1 MNFQHI
7 YVIITKTFLE
17 VLLLIYY
24 TGDIHGETR
33 FIKHFILL
41 NYLTEND
48 LIVILGDAGLN
59 YYGND
64 KGDSGRKRTLN
75 KWNVPILCV
84 HGNHEM
90 RPESLATYSEKEWN
104 GGTVY
109 YEEEFPNILFAK
121 DGEIYNIDGI
131 SHIALGGA
139 YSVDKFYRLEN
150 GIKWFPDEQ
159 PSDEIK
165 DRVKSKLDSVN
176 WKVDVVL
183 SHTCPFKYTPTETFL
198 SFVDQSTV
206 DTSTEH
212 WLDDIEDK
220 LDYGKWY
227 CGHWHI
233 DKSIDKLHFVM
244 DDFVCPNQY
253 E

>member
-1 MNFQHI
+1 MVF
-7 YVIITKTFLE
+7 
-17 VLLLIYY
+17 Y

-33 FIKHFILL
+33 KIKHFILL
-41 NYLTEND
+41 NNLERGD
-48 LIVILGDAGLN
+48 IIVILGDAGLN

-64 KGDSGRKRTLN
+64 KGDLSRKKNLGKYGQFGIT
-75 KWNVPILCV
+75 VFCI

-90 RPESLATYSEKEWN
+90 RPESIDTYKEMEWH

-109 YEEEFPNILFAK
+109 YEEKFPNILFAK
-121 DGEIYNIDGI
+121 DGEIYDLDGQ

-139 YSVDKFYRLEN
+139 YSVDKFYRLQ
-150 GIKWFPDEQ
+150 GHGKWFPDEQ

-165 DRVKSKLDSVN
+165 ARVQNKLDSVN
-176 WKVDVVL
+176 WNVDIVL

-198 SFVDQSTV
+198 PFIDQSTV

-220 LDYGKWY
+220 LQYKKWY

-233 DKSIDKLHFVM
+233 DKSIDNLRFVM
-244 DDFVCPNQY
+244 DDFVCENNY

>member
-1 MNFQHI
+1 MSRI
-7 YVIITKTFLE
+7 YFS
-17 VLLLIYY
+17 
-24 TGDIHGETR
+24 
-33 FIKHFILL
+33 
-41 NYLTEND
+41 
-48 LIVILGDAGLN
+48 IV
-59 YYGND
+59 
-64 KGDSGRKRTLN
+64 
-75 KWNVPILCV
+75 
-84 HGNHEM
+84 
-90 RPESLATYSEKEWN
+90 
-104 GGTVY
+104 
-109 YEEEFPNILFAK
+109 
-121 DGEIYNIDGI
+121 
-131 SHIALGGA
+131 
-139 YSVDKFYRLEN
+139 
-150 GIKWFPDEQ
+150 KWFPDEQ

-233 DKSIDKLHFVM
+233 DKSIDKLRFVM